1 MAFGSKFFSLKGQK
15 ERLTNVGKYFQL
27 GASKITAGIIPQ
39 PKNTQENYR
48 SSSTVGN
55 IAQAVVNNPKTAAL
69 IGTGV
74 AMAARR
80 APAAVKKASQ
90 FVKDRKASRD
100 KGIIKPTEQ
109 TGGMI
114 KSSVPTSTAPVSP
127 NAGIITPAQSS
138 SPRTAAVRRASPRR
152 RTAAKPRK
160 RRTVRKAKRKGTK
173 RRSTKRK
180 KRIGTAKQYARK
192 GGKSVKYTKNGQPY
206 IILSNGRARFIKG
219 KRK

>member
-48 SSSTVGN
+48 SSSTFGN

-69 IGTGV
+69 IGTGA

-80 APAAVKKASQ
+80 APSVVKKATQ
-90 FVKDRKASRD
+90 FVKASRD

-138 SPRTAAVRRASPRR
+138 SPRTAAVRRATPRR

-160 RRTVRKAKRKGTK
+160 RRTTRRAKRKGTK

-206 IILSNGRARFIKG
+206 IILNDGRARFVKG